1 MIQYRTPDVL
11 ISTSFS
17 ILIGVFLAFLFL
29 EHHQFFDNYKLDL
42 LSSTLSSFKSI
53 NKN

>member
-17 ILIGVFLAFLFL
+17 ILIGVSLACLFL
-29 EHHQFFDNYKLDL
+29 GHHQFLDNYKLDL
-42 LSSTLSSFKSI
+42 FSPMPSSSKSI